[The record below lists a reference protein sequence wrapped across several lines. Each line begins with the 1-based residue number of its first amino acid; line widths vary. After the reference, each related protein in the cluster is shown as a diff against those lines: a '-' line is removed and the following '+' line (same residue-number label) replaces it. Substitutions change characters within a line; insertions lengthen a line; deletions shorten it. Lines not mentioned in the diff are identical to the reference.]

1 VGRREKVEKTVDYIC
16 RQLDQLSV
24 LESLPD
30 GHVQPEQLMNRA
42 TDILSAVLTYLAVHI
57 RHEPGR
63 FGVVGIQAFLFRII
77 NFPR

>member
-16 RQLDQLSV
+16 RQLAQLSV

-42 TDILSAVLTYLAVHI
+42 TDILSAVLTYLAIHI
-57 RHEPGR
+57 RHEPGP